1 MMRSQEIIK
10 IDFILSL
17 LKSNNQKLFNEI
29 ILAKKNKM
37 WATVI
42 VFSLAIIDNIFND
55 DYYKKTIDGLE
66 LNNLKFGKDI
76 SWLRNKRNGIL
87 HFDNLKENS
96 KIILTDYDLK
106 INSEKAYRILL
117 KTLIKLFPYYK
128 K

>member
-1 MMRSQEIIK
+1 MKDQEVIK

-17 LKSNNQKLFNEI
+17 LKSNNQKLFHEI

-55 DYYKKTIDGLE
+55 DYYEKMIDGLE
-66 LNNLKFGKDI
+66 INNLKFEKDI
-76 SWLRNKRNGIL
+76 VWLRNKRNGIL
-87 HFDNLKENS
+87 HFDNLKGNS
-96 KIILTDYDLK
+96 KTILTDYDLK

>member
-1 MMRSQEIIK
+1 MKDQEVIK

-17 LKSNNQKLFNEI
+17 LKSNNQKLFHEI

-55 DYYKKTIDGLE
+55 DFYKKTIDGLE

-76 SWLRNKRNGIL
+76 AWLRNKRNGIL

-117 KTLIKLFPYYK
+117 KTLIKLFPYYEK
-128 K
+128 

>member
-1 MMRSQEIIK
+1 MKDQEVIK

-55 DYYKKTIDGLE
+55 DYYEKMIDGLE
-66 LNNLKFGKDI
+66 INNLKFGKDI
-76 SWLRNKRNGIL
+76 LWLRNKRNGIL
-87 HFDNLKENS
+87 HFDNLKGNS
-96 KIILTDYDLK
+96 KIVLTNDDLK
-106 INSEKAYRILL
+106 FNSEKAYRILI
-117 KTLIKLFPYYK
+117 KTLTKLFPYYEK
-128 K
+128 

>member
-1 MMRSQEIIK
+1 MRNQEIIK

-76 SWLRNKRNGIL
+76 AWLRNKRNGIL

-106 INSEKAYRILL
+106 INSEKSYRILL
-117 KTLIKLFPYYK
+117 KTLIKLFPYYEK
-128 K
+128 

>member
-1 MMRSQEIIK
+1 
-10 IDFILSL
+10 
-17 LKSNNQKLFNEI
+17 
-29 ILAKKNKM
+29 M

-55 DYYKKTIDGLE
+55 DYYEKMIDGLE
-66 LNNLKFGKDI
+66 INNLKFEKDI
-76 SWLRNKRNGIL
+76 VWLRNKRNGIL
-87 HFDNLKENS
+87 HFDNLKGNS
-96 KIILTDYDLK
+96 QIILTDYDLK

>member
-1 MMRSQEIIK
+1 MKDKEVIK

-17 LKSNNQKLFNEI
+17 LKSNNQKLFHEI

-55 DYYKKTIDGLE
+55 DYYEKMIDGLE
-66 LNNLKFGKDI
+66 INNLKFEKDI
-76 SWLRNKRNGIL
+76 VWLRNKRNGIL
-87 HFDNLKENS
+87 HFDNLKGNS
-96 KIILTDYDLK
+96 QIILTDYDLK

>member
-1 MMRSQEIIK
+1 MKAEDFVE

-17 LKSNNQKLFNEI
+17 LKFNNKKIFDEI
-29 ILAKKNKM
+29 VLAKKNNM
-37 WATVI
+37 WATII
-42 VFSLAIIDNIFND
+42 VFSMVILDNIFND

-76 SWLRNKRNGIL
+76 AWLRNKRNGIL

-106 INSEKAYRILL
+106 INSEKSYRILL
-117 KTLIKLFPYYK
+117 KTLIKLFPYYEK
-128 K
+128 